1 MEHAESSETRSP
13 RNDAL
18 QPPKV
23 PSGRVKDKTLFPAF
37 AKARRCAR
45 LSLNIAVRVFDT
57 DGFTNGR
64 GHDVGTGGMAIYVP
78 LNLAVGTAVNVSFQL
93 PYSRMT
99 FGVRAIIRNSN
110 GFRYGVEFADLT
122 PSEEAE
128 IKRIISILELTA

>member
-1 MEHAESSETRSP
+1 
-13 RNDAL
+13 
-18 QPPKV
+18 
-23 PSGRVKDKTLFPAF
+23 
-37 AKARRCAR
+37 
-45 LSLNIAVRVFDT
+45 
-57 DGFTNGR
+57 
-64 GHDVGTGGMAIYVP
+64 MAIYVP